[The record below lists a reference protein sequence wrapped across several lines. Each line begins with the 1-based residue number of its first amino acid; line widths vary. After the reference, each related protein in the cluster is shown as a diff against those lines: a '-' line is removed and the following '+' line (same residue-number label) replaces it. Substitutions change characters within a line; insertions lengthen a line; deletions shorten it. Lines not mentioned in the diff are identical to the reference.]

1 VATASVYLILKE
13 ISKRL
18 FIEHSAGGTIAM
30 PMNMTF
36 WSSYYGMLTD
46 KFGINWM
53 VSFSE
58 RQA

>member
-18 FIEHSAGGTIAM
+18 FIELSAGGTITM

-46 KFGINWM
+46 KFGINLM